1 MEPAWFPRSDLNER
15 KLEIASVPCGAGVS
29 PAVFHLI
36 HDAQNRRRDAGATGI
51 NMEDNGQNESALPD
65 KDLFRIGEVSR
76 MTGTKQ
82 FVLRYW
88 ESEFPML
95 QPVKS
100 PKGHRLYR
108 REDIDTVFVIKRLL
122 YDEGFTIA
130 GARRHLRDQPAESSG
145 VNGEAPATNVGS
157 TFTSNVRHNED
168 YEQSASSEESSPAG
182 KRHAEQLPAGLSRKT
197 LLDLRDSLRSFLT
210 LLEHE

>member
-1 MEPAWFPRSDLNER
+1 ME
-15 KLEIASVPCGAGVS
+15 G
-29 PAVFHLI
+29 
-36 HDAQNRRRDAGATGI
+36 
-51 NMEDNGQNESALPD
+51 NGQHESALPD

-76 MTGTKQ
+76 LTATKQ

-108 REDIDTVFVIKRLL
+108 RQDIETVFVIKRLL

-130 GARRHLRDQPAESSG
+130 GARRHLRDQGAEPDALNGGDASAEARPAQ
-145 VNGEAPATNVGS
+145 P
-157 TFTSNVRHNED
+157 
-168 YEQSASSEESSPAG
+168 Y
-182 KRHAEQLPAGLSRKT
+182 LGLNRKT